1 MFNTLQKKHCFSI
14 YIVTP
19 KSPFLYQEHKENCIL
34 LHAYHKLK
42 AIFFFFKF
50 NNKARETKVKNI
62 HVQVFIFFYVKTG
75 SIKNTCSCKKIFLFT
90 QINNNDETK
99 HDKTS
104 TQTLRKSYITRIN

>member
-1 MFNTLQKKHCFSI
+1 MFNSLQKKHCFSI
-14 YIVTP
+14 NIVTP

-62 HVQVFIFFYVKTG
+62 HVQVFIFLCKNRFHKKYLFMQKNI
-75 SIKNTCSCKKIFLFT
+75 SIHT
-90 QINNNDETK
+90 
-99 HDKTS
+99 DK
-104 TQTLRKSYITRIN
+104 Q